1 MTDKIVVLS
10 TCATEADAE
19 RLARALV
26 AGRLA
31 ACVNVAPGVRSFYHW
46 KGEIES
52 GVEFLLII
60 KTSRELFPAL
70 SAEMAKL
77 HPYEVPELLALRS
90 EEHTSELQSR
100 QYLVCPLL
108 LAKTRQDDAPAS
120 GSAPSSFRRAA
131 PWRMFSI

>member
-10 TCATEADAE
+10 TCATEVDAE

-31 ACVNVAPGVRSFYHW
+31 ACVNVLPGVRSFYHW

-52 GVEFLLII
+52 GAECLLLI
-60 KTSRELFPAL
+60 KTSRELFPAV

-77 HPYEVPELLALRS
+77 HPYEVPELLALPVVDGA
-90 EEHTSELQSR
+90 EN
-100 QYLVCPLL
+100 YLSWFHANLRG
-108 LAKTRQDDAPAS
+108 AQA
-120 GSAPSSFRRAA
+120 
-131 PWRMFSI
+131 